1 MNIRDIL
8 TYGQNQ
14 IFEAIEDLSAVDWT
28 TPGIC
33 GEWSA
38 KDIVAHLASYENVLL
53 DVLKSLL
60 GDEDT
65 PHLHAFTTDEN
76 FDENEVIKRRNK
88 SWIVVLAELAL
99 AHDEVMNLIDQIP
112 ASVLYQKGMLAWYG
126 DDYYLEDF
134 IVYTH
139 YTHKHK
145 HAAQIEA
152 YKSSKSRVREV
163 A

>member
-8 TYGQNQ
+8 TDGQNHVL
-14 IFEAIEDLSAVDWT
+14 EAIEDLSAADWE
-28 TPGIC
+28 TPGVC

-38 KDIVAHLASYENVLL
+38 KDIVAHLASFENVLL

-65 PHLHAFTTDEN
+65 PHLDAFTTDEN
-76 FDENEVIKRRNK
+76 FDNNEVIKRRSK

-112 ASVLYQKGMLAWYG
+112 ASVLHQKGMLAWYG

-139 YTHKHK
+139 YANKRKHT
-145 HAAQIEA
+145 AQIEA
-152 YKSSKSRVREV
+152 YKSLSKRVPEV